1 MAKTTEPKAV
11 LERTYNVP
19 LRREYLKAP
28 RYKRVNRA
36 VSALRSFIQR
46 HMKSDDVKIGKYANL
61 KLWENGIKNPPHHL
75 KINAVKYDTG
85 LVVAELVGAP
95 TEEKKPKKAKKK
107 AEPKEEEKAPAA
119 KKKAVKKEE
128 EKPAAKKKTAEET
141 SAKTTEEKPAA
152 KKAPAKTEPKAEEKK
167 PAAKK
172 KAATTEKKPVKKKAK
187 KKSKKKAA

>member
-36 VSALRSFIQR
+36 VSALRSFLQR

-61 KLWENGIKNPPHHL
+61 KLWENGIRNPPHHL

-95 TEEKKPKKAKKK
+95 TEEKKPKKAKK
-107 AEPKEEEKAPAA
+107 AEPKEEAPAAKKKAAKKEAEEEKPAA
-119 KKKAVKKEE
+119 KKKAVKKEAVKTDE
-128 EKPAAKKKTAEET
+128 KTA
-141 SAKTTEEKPAA
+141 AA
-152 KKAPAKTEPKAEEKK
+152 D
-167 PAAKK
+167 
-172 KAATTEKKPVKKKAK
+172 KKPVKKKAK